1 MGNEIVKGALYLV
14 ATPIGNLGD
23 LSPRAKHI
31 LESVDF
37 VAAEDTR
44 VSGKLLSCFSISKPM
59 ISYYEHNKEK
69 RREQLLRRLAAG
81 ESCALV
87 TDAGMPAISDPGA
100 DMVKLCAQAGILV
113 FAVPGPCAAV
123 AALALSGLDTTRF
136 VFEGF
141 LPEEKKIR
149 KARLEEI
156 ALEKRTVILYVSP
169 HDLKKVLD
177 EVYAATG
184 NRQIALARE
193 LTKRNEEVLR
203 ITLEQAIAYYTENDP
218 RGEYVLVMEGI
229 PEGNAQ
235 SFWSQMEIAAH
246 VKFYVEQGMSRM
258 DAMKA
263 VARDRVVSKNTVY
276 QAILDEKQI
285 K

>member
-1 MGNEIVKGALYLV
+1 M
-14 ATPIGNLGD
+14 
-23 LSPRAKHI
+23 
-31 LESVDF
+31 
-37 VAAEDTR
+37 
-44 VSGKLLSCFSISKPM
+44 
-59 ISYYEHNKEK
+59 
-69 RREQLLRRLAAG
+69 
-81 ESCALV
+81 
-87 TDAGMPAISDPGA
+87 
-100 DMVKLCAQAGILV
+100 
-113 FAVPGPCAAV
+113 
-123 AALALSGLDTTRF
+123 
-136 VFEGF
+136 
-141 LPEEKKIR
+141 
-149 KARLEEI
+149 
-156 ALEKRTVILYVSP
+156 EKRTVILYVSP